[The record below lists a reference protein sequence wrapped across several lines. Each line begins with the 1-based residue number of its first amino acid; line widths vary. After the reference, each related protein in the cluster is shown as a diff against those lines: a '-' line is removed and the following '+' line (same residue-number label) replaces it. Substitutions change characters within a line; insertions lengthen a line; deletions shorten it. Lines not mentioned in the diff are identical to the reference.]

1 MTLLTPV
8 SPGEVIDKITILQ
21 IKYEKINNKNKLKNI
36 KNELNLLLP
45 LINKKKYETLEIQNL
60 MKNLKKVN
68 HSLWN
73 IEDNIRE
80 KEKFKEFDD
89 EFIELARSVY
99 KENDKRAAVKKEINY
114 KYRSIFVEEKNCSK
128 INVWGHRPYIKNIED
143 FLSYNNFQ

>member
-1 MTLLTPV
+1 MTYLTPV

-99 KENDKRAAVKKEINY
+99 KTNDKRAEIKKKINLLT
-114 KYRSIFVEEKNCSK
+114 KSDIIEEK
-128 INVWGHRPYIKNIED
+128 
-143 FLSYNNFQ
+143 SYKKY

>member
-21 IKYEKINNKNKLKNI
+21 IKYEKIKNKNKLKNI

-68 HSLWN
+68 HALWN

-80 KEKFKEFDD
+80 KENFKEFDD

-99 KENDKRAAVKKEINY
+99 KTNDKRAEIKKKINLLT
-114 KYRSIFVEEKNCSK
+114 KSDIIEEK
-128 INVWGHRPYIKNIED
+128 
-143 FLSYNNFQ
+143 SYKKY

>member
-68 HSLWN
+68 HVLWN

-80 KEKFKEFDD
+80 KENFKEFDD

-99 KENDKRAAVKKEINY
+99 KTNDKRAEIKKKINLLT
-114 KYRSIFVEEKNCSK
+114 KSDIIEEK
-128 INVWGHRPYIKNIED
+128 
-143 FLSYNNFQ
+143 SYKKY

>member
-68 HSLWN
+68 HALWN

-80 KEKFKEFDD
+80 KENFKEFDN

-99 KENDKRAAVKKEINY
+99 KTNDKRAEIKKKINLLT
-114 KYRSIFVEEKNCSK
+114 KSDIIEEK
-128 INVWGHRPYIKNIED
+128 
-143 FLSYNNFQ
+143 SYKKY